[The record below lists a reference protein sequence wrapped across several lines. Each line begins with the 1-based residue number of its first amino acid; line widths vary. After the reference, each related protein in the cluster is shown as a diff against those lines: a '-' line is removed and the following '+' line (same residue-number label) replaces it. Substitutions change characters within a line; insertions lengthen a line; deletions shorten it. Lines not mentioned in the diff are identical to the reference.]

1 MESSSSASS
10 TNTST
15 TSKWLKENGWRVS
28 EKKLNTFTPTSRD
41 FTIEREILNVDF
53 IEEEDDSEDEDSDDE
68 ERVFLPS
75 VPNKTQEGG
84 LKRNLEGPFV
94 WQIVDARDV
103 SQARMNDERK
113 ANELD
118 FDDFEEDKEKSTNSR
133 RMLKVTATDGYS
145 EIVILERL
153 GWSSVCLLYTSPSPR
168 DATLS
173 RMPSSA

>member
-1 MESSSSASS
+1 M
-10 TNTST
+10 
-15 TSKWLKENGWRVS
+15 
-28 EKKLNTFTPTSRD
+28 
-41 FTIEREILNVDF
+41 DF
-53 IEEEDDSEDEDSDDE
+53 IEEENDSEDEDSDDD

-75 VPNKTQEGG
+75 VPNKTQEG
-84 LKRNLEGPFV
+84 LKRNFKGPFV

-103 SQARMNDERK
+103 SRARMNDERK

-153 GWSSVCLLYTSPSPR
+153 GW
-168 DATLS
+168 
-173 RMPSSA
+173 